1 VFESFEREN
10 GRVIV
15 FPSSVV
21 GSDNASAVSE
31 KWRDQK
37 MSQKFAPEVGT
48 SRGGP
53 AWKNGLFERRGLFVV
68 RFFNATKY
76 GKSQK
81 RPAGRQ
87 FPLDSAKERGK
98 ACLPRARPLNR
109 HAGVCRR
116 GKSGAKIRSAA
127 SAIKGGKSRTKR
139 N

>member
-48 SRGGP
+48 S
-53 AWKNGLFERRGLFVV
+53 L
-68 RFFNATKY
+68 RFC
-76 GKSQK
+76 G
-81 RPAGRQ
+81 
-87 FPLDSAKERGK
+87 
-98 ACLPRARPLNR
+98 ARPVREVLLDLDLDLAR
-109 HAGVCRR
+109 HKKVWPSTTLETK
-116 GKSGAKIRSAA
+116 GKKIVFLQ
-127 SAIKGGKSRTKR
+127 TH
-139 N
+139 